1 MDWSAREVGLRVGG
15 HRGDPGTAP
24 ENTLAAFEAALAAG
38 VDYVETDVQRS
49 LDGVLVLLHD
59 DDLDRTT
66 DGHGP
71 VAEASSE
78 EILALDA
85 GSWFAPEFVGERI
98 MTVDQ
103 FLAWVNERRPL
114 GAEIDIK
121 TTGIGAEL
129 AERIAAL
136 PSKPQLSICSEFPNE
151 LAEAKRV
158 CPDIPCFLILEDRGR
173 DPIEL
178 VEACGADGAD
188 MPWEWLDE
196 ELVGR
201 MRRLGLG
208 IMGSTASDERALREL
223 VRRGADFVDSDRPR
237 TALAVRG
244 ELGGTS

>member
-1 MDWSAREVGLRVGG
+1 VDWGARGVGLRIGG
-15 HRGDPGTAP
+15 HRGDPETAP
-24 ENTLAAFEAALAAG
+24 ENTLAAFEAAVAAG
-38 VDYVETDVQRS
+38 VDYVETDVQRTAE
-49 LDGVLVLLHD
+49 GMLVLLHD

-71 VAEASSE
+71 IAQASGE
-78 EILALDA
+78 QVLALDA
-85 GSWFAPEFVGERI
+85 GSWFAPEFAGERA
-98 MTVDQ
+98 MRVDD
-103 FLAWVNERRPL
+103 FLDWVYERRPL

-129 AERIAAL
+129 AERIVAL
-136 PSKPQLSICSEFPNE
+136 PAKPQLAICSELAGE
-151 LAEAKRV
+151 LTQAKRV
-158 CPDIPCFLILEDRGR
+158 SPEVPCFLILEDRDR

-208 IMGSTASDERALREL
+208 IMGSTANTERALREL

>member
-1 MDWSAREVGLRVGG
+1 MDWAARGVGLRIGG
-15 HRGDPGTAP
+15 HRGDPEAAP
-24 ENTLAAFEAALAAG
+24 ENTLPAFEAAVAAG

-49 LDGVLVLLHD
+49 ADGLLVLLHD

-66 DGHGP
+66 DGRGP
-71 VAEASSE
+71 VTAASGE

-85 GSWFAPEFVGERI
+85 GGWFAPEFAGERVV
-98 MTVDQ
+98 TVDQ
-103 FLAWVNERRPL
+103 FLSWLHERRPL
-114 GAEIDIK
+114 GGEIDIK
-121 TTGIGAEL
+121 APGIGAEL
-129 AERIAAL
+129 AERIAAS
-136 PSKPQLSICSEFPNE
+136 PAKTQLSICSDLPGE
-151 LAEAKRV
+151 LSAAKRV
-158 CPDIPCFLILEDRGR
+158 GPDLPCFLILEDRGR
-173 DPIEL
+173 GP
-178 VEACGADGAD
+178 VEHVQECGADGAD

-208 IMGSTASDERALREL
+208 IMGSTANDELALREL